1 MKCAEVITVRSTG
14 GASKVLA
21 STLTELMKDA
31 ARRNGN
37 EGIRAFHRER
47 IDTDYCIVL
56 FHEAKKARGGG
67 SRLGLRLVA
76 AFREFGMV
84 HHTVWLEM
92 DTES

>member
-1 MKCAEVITVRSTG
+1 MKWAEVITVRSAA

-21 STLTELMKDA
+21 STVTELMKDA

-37 EGIRAFHRER
+37 EGIRSFHRER

-56 FHEAKKARGGG
+56 FHEAKKARSGG

-92 DTES
+92 EQNS